1 MLPPLEHDP
10 RFAEALAHFAQGDWL
25 EAGDLFEE
33 LFFEA
38 VRDEV
43 PLVRALLQIST
54 GMHHIGRGQRR
65 AAVERLEEG
74 LRAIE
79 TVTDARGVDLAALR
93 EQARNGMILA
103 KEPPKP
109 RAQQLA
115 RNSQEERPEET
126 GDAAGDP
133 HQQP

>member
-1 MLPPLEHDP
+1 MLPPLEEDP
-10 RFAEALAHFAQGDWL
+10 RFAAALAHFASGDWL
-25 EAGDLFEE
+25 EASDLFEE

-74 LRAIE
+74 LRAIA
-79 TVTDARGVDLAALR
+79 TVTNARGVDLAALR
-93 EQARNGMILA
+93 QQAALGMILA
-103 KEPPKP
+103 RE
-109 RAQQLA
+109 
-115 RNSQEERPEET
+115 
-126 GDAAGDP
+126 
-133 HQQP
+133 

>member
-10 RFAEALAHFAQGDWL
+10 RFAAALAHFASGDWL
-25 EAGDLFEE
+25 EASDLFEE

-43 PLVRALLQIST
+43 PLVRALLQLST

-74 LRAIE
+74 LRVLD
-79 TVTDARGVDLAALR
+79 TVTNPRGVDLVALR
-93 EQARNGMILA
+93 QQARAAIAGLR
-103 KEPPKP
+103 PPE
-109 RAQQLA
+109 RS
-115 RNSQEERPEET
+115 SQEE
-126 GDAAGDP
+126 G
-133 HQQP
+133 